1 MQNCKTIFLPHLPFS
16 SVCHSQFSFCGGAY
30 RLVQS
35 LQNNL
40 PSFVTDVLKKDGAT
54 LSSLEF
60 SSHHFL
66 NDFIF
71 PMEELSIL
79 QGEYKVLFL
88 LAKNSEMTDTQSFR
102 TYMLLIKLSSSLWKW
117 NKLSFGKPTLTM
129 KTAHKTE
136 VYSHKLNADFLKSEL
151 IKN

>member
-1 MQNCKTIFLPHLPFS
+1 MLFLMQNCKTIFLPHLPFS
-16 SVCHSQFSFCGGAY
+16 NVCQFSFRGGAC

-40 PSFVTDVLKKDGAT
+40 PSFVIDVLKKDGAT
-54 LSSLEF
+54 FSSLEF

-71 PMEELSIL
+71 PIEELSIL

-88 LAKNSEMTDTQSFR
+88 LGKNSEMTDT
-102 TYMLLIKLSSSLWKW
+102 
-117 NKLSFGKPTLTM
+117 
-129 KTAHKTE
+129 
-136 VYSHKLNADFLKSEL
+136 
-151 IKN
+151 